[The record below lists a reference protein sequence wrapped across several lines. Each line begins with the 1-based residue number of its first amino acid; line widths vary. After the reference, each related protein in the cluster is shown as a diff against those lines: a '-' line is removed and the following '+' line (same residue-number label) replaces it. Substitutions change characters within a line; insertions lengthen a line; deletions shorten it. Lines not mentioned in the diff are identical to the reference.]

1 MDEIVNSLDEKFVPM
16 LEKIKEMF
24 LELGVKCLNMDDISR
39 KLGISKKTL
48 YRYVDNKESLIG
60 KLFEYENHRWEIF
73 FHELNQ
79 KSLNAIEKLFEV
91 SLRVHRERKNFIPNW
106 FLN

>member
-39 KLGISKKTL
+39 K
-48 YRYVDNKESLIG
+48 
-60 KLFEYENHRWEIF
+60 
-73 FHELNQ
+73 
-79 KSLNAIEKLFEV
+79 
-91 SLRVHRERKNFIPNW
+91 
-106 FLN
+106 